1 MCLVAGLSV
10 YTFFMWLMTFTSRSR
25 MSFVKRYLKVNER
38 LGYVAH
44 HHNHHHSSSS
54 TSSTII
60 DAKILDA
67 FVYEYL
73 KQDGVFL
80 LRIVK
85 KNTNDIIV
93 GELVCSLWDNF
104 KRFPKFAIQHHNV
117 DESLQK
123 ENEKLNGLTQPILSQ
138 NGDSIPNYHH

>member
-1 MCLVAGLSV
+1 MCLVAALSV
-10 YTFFMWLMTFTSRSR
+10 YTFFLWLFTFTSRSR
-25 MSFVKRYLKVNER
+25 MNFIKRYLKVNER

-44 HHNHHHSSSS
+44 HHSHHHSS
-54 TSSTII
+54 SSTII

-85 KNTNDIIV
+85 KNTNDIVV
-93 GELVCSLWDNF
+93 GELVCNLWDNF
-104 KRFPKFAIQHHNV
+104 KRFPRFAIQHHNV
-117 DESLQK
+117 DESIQK
-123 ENEKLNGLTQPILSQ
+123 ENEKLAGLTQPILSQ
-138 NGDSIPNYHH
+138 NGDSNIPNYH

>member
-1 MCLVAGLSV
+1 MCLVAALSV
-10 YTFFMWLMTFTSRSR
+10 YTFFLWLFTFTSRSR
-25 MSFVKRYLKVNER
+25 MNFIKRYLKVNER

-44 HHNHHHSSSS
+44 HHSHHHWS
-54 TSSTII
+54 SSTII

-93 GELVCSLWDNF
+93 GELICNLWDNF
-104 KRFPKFAIQHHNV
+104 KRFPRFAIQHHNV
-117 DESLQK
+117 DESIQK
-123 ENEKLNGLTQPILSQ
+123 ENEKLAGLTQPILSQ
-138 NGDSIPNYHH
+138 NGDSNTPNYH